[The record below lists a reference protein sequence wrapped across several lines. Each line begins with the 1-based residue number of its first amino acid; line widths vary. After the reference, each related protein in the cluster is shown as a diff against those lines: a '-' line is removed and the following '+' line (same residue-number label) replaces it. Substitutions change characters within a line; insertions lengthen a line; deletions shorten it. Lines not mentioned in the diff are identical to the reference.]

1 MASNDLIKVFN
12 ALDHKI
18 HAINSLVGVAIINL
32 TANIGEEVEK
42 GTLVHCWTVGGGAS
56 ENNRCG
62 NQFGNFSKI

>member
-42 GTLVHCWTVGGGAS
+42 GTLVHCWWG
-56 ENNRCG
+56 R
-62 NQFGNFSKI
+62 K